1 MSVKKSNW
9 NNTVLTARKA
19 ILVSFGLI
27 LVISILNVNV
37 FFTFGM
43 SVNGTETIQC
53 FSSESSNWMN
63 IMSIVYINN

>member
-9 NNTVLTARKA
+9 NNTVLTARRA

-27 LVISILNVNV
+27 LVISILNVNI

-43 SVNGTETIQC
+43 SVNGKEKIQC

-63 IMSIVYINN
+63 IMSIVFI